1 MDHLLTPKHPA
12 RPTPR
17 VRYFCQQEYDRGDFL
32 TYPERMGWVDEGD
45 TWLDLSAWCDADE
58 ATAFLQQW
66 LFFGLLHEFFGDSA
80 DFSAFIETDEN
91 SGIRYVHTRELLP
104 LARAFMERE
113 KVDTVLSLRKFDFRA
128 CLKKTFSVYHAVTD
142 EQEEFLDPY
151 FQLSLVATARF
162 LTHVAKLLYPDGFEV
177 WNWTLPCISLDEDR
191 LANAK
196 VNDLDADMDI
206 LGVEMIQSGWCPRQ
220 VGIAERCSFETYY
233 FCSQLQLG
241 KPANLDH
248 RTCTQTQC
256 LALQVEK
263 GTYHTKHVQPGC
275 GCAWRSLETNALGDI
290 LRAGNIPIVALDDDE
305 KLNLSFAEIDS
316 DHPTYYV
323 AISHV
328 WSDGL
333 GNPQDNAMPLC
344 QLRRI
349 QKLVQGLS
357 APQNPG
363 APKTWF
369 WMDTLCCPVKDEN
382 ARRVAIRRMRHTYQK
397 SGRVLVLAADLQEV
411 EASDLP
417 LTDRVYLAG
426 LSFWASRLWT
436 LQEGAL
442 GSHVDMLFKDTIFP
456 LDSAWNANLA
466 NEDEWGLDRVNPVD
480 FNNTLRLI
488 RGDKTAQ
495 ASNNDPTRFSL
506 SFAVTAVSRRTTSYR
521 EDEALCLGSLLE
533 ADMQEIT
540 QAERKDRLKA
550 LWRTLPSIPRE
561 ILFLREATMEEPGYR
576 WAPSTLLG
584 IPDAGDRVILS
595 SEGTAIATPEGLR
608 TTAHC
613 IDLDSFEYPLK
624 RPISGILR
632 IRDQNSGE
640 LYSLLRQA
648 PLLNKPENFSNFF
661 SIPDVQFIRAAL
673 LVEDPVI
680 GRGGKYCVMVFVYKE
695 EGGVRYARRGDPAFI
710 IARDI
715 NIDWEDDGSGS
726 GEAKNSLEEIW
737 GSEICYEAAGLLQER
752 PYAWCVD

>member
-104 LARAFMERE
+104 LARAFMETE
-113 KVDTVLSLRKFDFRA
+113 KVDEVLSLRKFNFRA

-162 LTHVAKLLYPDGFEV
+162 LTHVAKLLYPDEFEI

-196 VNDLDADMDI
+196 IQDLDADMDI

-220 VGIAERCSFETYY
+220 V
-233 FCSQLQLG
+233 
-241 KPANLDH
+241 
-248 RTCTQTQC
+248 
-256 LALQVEK
+256 EK

-275 GCAWRSLETNALGDI
+275 GCAWRSLDTGALGDI
-290 LRAGNIPIVALDDDE
+290 LRAGNIPIVTLGDDE
-305 KLNLSFAEIDS
+305 KLHLSSAEIDS
-316 DHPTYYV
+316 NDPTYYV

-349 QKLVQGLS
+349 QTLVQGLS
-357 APQNPG
+357 TLQNP
-363 APKTWF
+363 
-369 WMDTLCCPVKDEN
+369 
-382 ARRVAIRRMRHTYQK
+382 
-397 SGRVLVLAADLQEV
+397 ADLQEV

-417 LTDRVYLAG
+417 LTDQVYLAG

-442 GSHVDMLFKDTIFP
+442 GSHVDMLFKDTVFP

-466 NEDEWGLDRVNPVD
+466 NEDEWGLARVNPVD
-480 FNNTLRLI
+480 FDYMLRLI

-506 SFAVTAVSRRTTSYR
+506 RFAVIALSRRTTSYR

-561 ILFLREATMEEPGYR
+561 VLFLREATMEEPGYR

-595 SEGTAIATPEGLR
+595 SEALSTLSNARYFKFFGFGTGIVENCTR
-608 TTAHC
+608 W
-613 IDLDSFEYPLK
+613 
-624 RPISGILR
+624 SGKHR
-632 IRDQNSGE
+632 
-640 LYSLLRQA
+640 
-648 PLLNKPENFSNFF
+648 F
-661 SIPDVQFIRAAL
+661 
-673 LVEDPVI
+673 
-680 GRGGKYCVMVFVYKE
+680 
-695 EGGVRYARRGDPAFI
+695 
-710 IARDI
+710 
-715 NIDWEDDGSGS
+715 
-726 GEAKNSLEEIW
+726 
-737 GSEICYEAAGLLQER
+737 
-752 PYAWCVD
+752 